1 MILYFSATGNS
12 KHVAERLAEAT
23 GDSIASIPEYA
34 DEKRNCVDLEGGML
48 GIVCPVFFGGL
59 PRLVENYLED
69 LVARDASYVYF
80 VGTYGGYSGQAGLYA
95 KYLLARNGIKLDAR
109 FGVKMPGT
117 FSPGYRVDDA
127 EKNARRN
134 AAAEEQIEMVAQA
147 VCAHARG
154 DLMSDE
160 LPLFVADAMHA
171 AYAPVSRTRFF
182 SPSTRPASAVGSAPR
197 NARTMPSRCVTADRS
212 GSRTIATSAWAACT
226 AARRSPSPSPGS
238 ARETGIISIPTRRSR
253 SRRSLAGASASHAGG
268 PPARGT

>member
-182 SPSTRPASAVGSAPR
+182 SVNETCIGCGKCAEKCPDHAIEMRDGRPVWVKDHCDICMGCVHRCPAFAISFTRL
-197 NARTMPSRCVTADRS
+197 
-212 GSRTIATSAWAACT
+212 
-226 AARRSPSPSPGS
+226 S
-238 ARETGIISIPTRRSR
+238 ARNGHYLNPHTTV
-253 SRRSLAGASASHAGG
+253 
-268 PPARGT
+268 